1 MVLRY
6 MLRVKPTN
14 FEGEEMAAAPT
25 GRVFFSATNY
35 NYPHGTLMRHDYF
48 DNGYDDYFV
57 RDWMRP
63 DEDILRRH

>member
-1 MVLRY
+1 MSSEMSQLR
-6 MLRVKPTN
+6 
-14 FEGEEMAAAPT
+14 T
-25 GRVFFSATNY
+25 GQVFFSATNY